1 MSTRRRRPQAVRR
14 LSASRRRGHRGPGT
28 LVLLL
33 LGFGVL
39 FLPRPIAA
47 AEPQADDGPA
57 AVVAA
62 AGLSDEPQGPLLL
75 AVPRDEAGPAPAPPG
90 RGPGPQKSDVA
101 AARPPTARAAP
112 GPGPANLYE
121 LAAARYGVS
130 SQLLRALHEI
140 ESGGAV
146 VGCLA
151 NREGSGAL
159 GPFQFMPATFGLFGV
174 DADGDGRAD
183 ICSFV
188 DSLFSAARY
197 LRALGADAD
206 PASPASQ
213 RALRLYGTDV
223 ARVAARV
230 S

>member
-1 MSTRRRRPQAVRR
+1 MATKRKTPQAVRR
-14 LSASRRRGHRGPGT
+14 LSSRQRRGHRWRGT

-33 LGFGVL
+33 LGFSVL
-39 FLPRPIAA
+39 LLPRPIDA
-47 AEPQADDGPA
+47 AEPRIDDNPGAAAPPAQLSDRDRGPVPLSVPRGDAAPALYPPGPGADD
-57 AVVAA
+57 
-62 AGLSDEPQGPLLL
+62 
-75 AVPRDEAGPAPAPPG
+75 
-90 RGPGPQKSDVA
+90 QKSDSAVA
-101 AARPPTARAAP
+101 RRAT
-112 GPGPANLYE
+112 GSANLYE

-130 SQLLRALHEI
+130 SQVLRALHEI
-140 ESGGAV
+140 ESSAATG
-146 VGCLA
+146 GCLA

-159 GPFQFMPATFGLFGV
+159 GPFQFMPATFSVFGV

-183 ICSFV
+183 ICSFA

-206 PASPASQ
+206 PTSPASQ

-223 ARVAARV
+223 AGVVSRV